1 MGREA
6 VTRLPHRLAGWLG
19 AVLLAVV
26 AAHGAV
32 WWWVAA
38 EIERQVAATVAAPPL
53 PGWQASAGT
62 LRRTGWPW
70 AATVEVPQPS
80 ARGPLDAATG
90 TAQRWAAER
99 MTVSIALAQPRT
111 LVLAVEGRQE
121 WRLGAGPAIPVTASL
136 LRAEVPLE
144 PGVPARAVTL
154 AVADLRAG
162 LGEGEVTLG
171 RLDLSGEIRPAAL
184 QGEPALTLL
193 ATAVRIGLPAGF
205 SAPLG
210 QTVETL
216 GVDLLVTGPVPRSPE
231 LAARAEAWR
240 DGGGTVELRR
250 LDLGWGEVALSGGA
264 TLALDARLQPMG
276 AATARVAGHGAAL
289 RALTAA
295 GVMTPRGALVAG
307 AVLAPMARTPADGGA
322 ARVEMPFSL
331 QNRTLSLGL
340 IPLVRLP
347 ELVWRPPG

>member
-1 MGREA
+1 MTGAPR
-6 VTRLPHRLAGWLG
+6 RIAGLLG
-19 AVLLAVV
+19 VLLLVVV

-38 EIERQVAATVAAPPL
+38 EIERQVAATLAAPPL
-53 PGWQASAGT
+53 PGWQASAGP

-70 AATVEVPQPS
+70 AATVEVPQPR
-80 ARGPLDAATG
+80 AQGPGDVAAG
-90 TAQRWAAER
+90 AGPGWAAELVS
-99 MTVSIALAQPRT
+99 VSIAFARPRT
-111 LVLAVEGRQE
+111 LALAVEGRQE
-121 WRLGAGPAIPVTASL
+121 WRMGAGRAVPVVASL

-162 LGEGEVTLG
+162 LAEGDATLG
-171 RLDLSGEIRPAAL
+171 RLDLVGEVRPAAQ
-184 QGEPALTLL
+184 QGEAALTLA
-193 ATAVRIGLPAGF
+193 ATAARIGLPAGF

-210 QTVETL
+210 QMVETL
-216 GVDLLVTGPVPRSPE
+216 GLDLVVTGPVPRAPE

-250 LDLGWGEVALSGGA
+250 LDLGWGELVLSGGA

-276 AATARVAGHGAAL
+276 AATARVAGHDAAL
-289 RALTAA
+289 R
-295 GVMTPRGALVAG
+295 ALVAG
-307 AVLAPMARTPADGGA
+307 AVLAPMARRPAEGGA

-331 QNRTLSLGL
+331 QNRTLSMGM

>member
-1 MGREA
+1 
-6 VTRLPHRLAGWLG
+6 VTPQPRRIAAWIG
-19 AVLLAVV
+19 ALLLVVV

-38 EIERQVAATVAAPPL
+38 EIQRQVAATLAAPPL
-53 PGWQASAGT
+53 PGWQASAAT
-62 LRRTGWPW
+62 TRRGGWPW
-70 AATVEVPQPS
+70 AATVEVLSPTAQ
-80 ARGPLDAATG
+80 GPLDAATG
-90 TAQRWAAER
+90 IAQRWHADR
-99 MTVSIALAQPRT
+99 LTVSIALVRPRT
-111 LVLAVEGRQE
+111 LVLAIEGRQE

-162 LGEGEVTLG
+162 LADGEFTLA
-171 RLDLSGEIRPAAL
+171 RLDLTGEIRPVAQ
-184 QGEPALTLL
+184 QGEPALTLT
-193 ATAVRIGLPAGF
+193 ATAARIGLPPRH

-210 QTVETL
+210 RLVETL
-216 GVDLLVTGPVPRSPE
+216 ALDLLVSGPVPRSPD

-240 DGGGTVELRR
+240 DGGGTLELRR
-250 LDLGWGEVALSGGA
+250 LDLTWGEVSLSGGA

-276 AATARVAGHGAAL
+276 AATARIAGHAAAL

-295 GVMTPRGALVAG
+295 GVMTPRSALVAG
-307 AVLAPMARTPADGGA
+307 AVLAPMARRPADGGA